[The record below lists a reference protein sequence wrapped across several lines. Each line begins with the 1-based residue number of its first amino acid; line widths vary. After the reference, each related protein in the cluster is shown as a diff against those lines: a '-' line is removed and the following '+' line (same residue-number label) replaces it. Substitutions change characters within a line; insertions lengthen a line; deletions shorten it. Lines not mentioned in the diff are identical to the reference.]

1 MSEKTDKRKKYF
13 GSKALVILLSFI
25 ILFNGLGLIVAG
37 KRVNKKNWIIC
48 GSVYIFIEWIASLTG
63 IGVILATILYFESII
78 HTALI
83 CDEYGRLLRLK
94 EEMKNSEGMPL
105 NNMSIIDNVS
115 KTYIQ
120 VDDKEYVD
128 GADNLEHIRDK
139 KIVSKDEHIN
149 IDSLNIGIG
158 IVNVQGEKKDK
169 LKISIRSET
178 GKMYEFITNGN
189 DMEAFVL
196 NGKIY
201 NYGG

>member
-1 MSEKTDKRKKYF
+1 MKEQTKEKTYF

-63 IGVILATILYFESII
+63 IGVILATILYFGSII

-94 EEMKNSEGMPL
+94 EEMKNSEGMSL
-105 NNMSIIDNVS
+105 NNRSIIDNVS

-120 VDDKEYVD
+120 VDDKEY
-128 GADNLEHIRDK
+128 ADNLEHIRDK

-169 LKISIRSET
+169 LKISIRSQT